1 MVYVLF
7 VAILQPVTFMIM
19 SNLPSDFILVGM
31 IQKPYGLLG
40 EVKIKPETF
49 DFNRHETLKR
59 VFARNREGE
68 VTELTVRANRADNLF
83 WYLKFDDLRTP
94 EAAAFLSG
102 RELLIDAADKLEL
115 PEGMVYFS
123 EVPGMAVVDEL
134 GNQAGEI
141 LEIRETGSI
150 EYLIVKT
157 ASAEVPVPWNDH
169 FVTRI
174 DKAARVV
181 HMDLSQ
187 LRGILL

>member
-1 MVYVLF
+1 
-7 VAILQPVTFMIM
+7 M
-19 SNLPSDFILVGM
+19 SELPSDYILVGM

-68 VTELTVRANRADNLF
+68 IAELTVRANRADNLF

-102 RELLIDAADKLEL
+102 RELLIDAAEKLEL

-123 EVPGMAVVDEL
+123 EVPGMAVVDER
-134 GNQAGEI
+134 GEAVGEI
-141 LEIRETGSI
+141 LEIRETGST

-157 ASAEVPVPWNDH
+157 ATAEVPVPWNDH